1 MPTFTSRV
9 EYKFL
14 VQDLETALRDTT
26 TSPEQ
31 LADSFVPDNN
41 SGLLSLLLEDETLG
55 TGSGDDVFD
64 IIRRN
69 VQQRLRTAALEN

>member
-55 TGSGDDVFD
+55 TGVGDDVFD

-69 VQQRLRTAALEN
+69 VQQRLRTAALEK